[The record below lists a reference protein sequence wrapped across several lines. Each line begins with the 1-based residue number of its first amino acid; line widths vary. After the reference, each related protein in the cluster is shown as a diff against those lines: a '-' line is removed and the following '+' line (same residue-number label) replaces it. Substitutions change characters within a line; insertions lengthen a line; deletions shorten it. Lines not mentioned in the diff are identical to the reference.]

1 MRTRLHQHAIRF
13 PGTRSNTLDY
23 VIRYLRD
30 NVQSVSPI
38 NRAFMKRLVVF
49 ADHVM
54 EGIPPE
60 EAARLAC
67 RAHPDPISAAVA
79 RGAAPVGSVPRCQ
92 PVSKPVEASHHDPGR
107 QEQEHVTRRR
117 QLAHTTADAL
127 DARPARACAD
137 VGGTRGQPVVAPTP
151 PSSRHPRGPAHVCD
165 ALRFGPG

>member
-1 MRTRLHQHAIRF
+1 MKQSDPDFAAVCERLPILRRHEEIMRTRLHQHAIRF

-67 RAHPDPISAAVA
+67 RAHPDPISSKACGTPVK
-79 RGAAPVGSVPRCQ
+79 RGGLGLS
-92 PVSKPVEASHHDPGR
+92 
-107 QEQEHVTRRR
+107 
-117 QLAHTTADAL
+117 
-127 DARPARACAD
+127 
-137 VGGTRGQPVVAPTP
+137 GGQK
-151 PSSRHPRGPAHVCD
+151 
-165 ALRFGPG
+165 